1 MNSTKEPFFIELPN
15 NLAPEQWRGGSTLAG
30 GAQPVLAPPRKL
42 RLLFVVRRAE
52 AIQRLFNL

>member
-1 MNSTKEPFFIELPN
+1 MHKRSRPV
-15 NLAPEQWRGGSTLAG
+15 AWRGGSTLAG

-42 RLLFVVRRAE
+42 RLLFVVQRAE